1 MYELAQQLAAVGRL
15 LLMLAAAAS
24 AFATLQHMIRRAL

>member
-1 MYELAQQLAAVGRL
+1 MYEVSQLLAAIGRW